1 MKRERAA
8 IYCRLSEED
17 KGKGSAENDSN
28 SIQNQRA
35 LLTEYAHSHGWEIY
49 EIYIDD
55 DYSGA
60 DRSRPAFKRMLHA
73 AEEKR
78 FDIILCKTQ
87 SRFSRELEV
96 VERYINRLL
105 PQWGIRFLSLVDNA
119 DSANEDNLL
128 LRQINGI
135 MDEHYLAEL
144 SKNIRSVLTHRR
156 KNGFHIGSFALY
168 GYRKNPDRR
177 GHLLIDEEAAAVVRE
192 VFTLFSQGYGKTAIA
207 RMLNE
212 RGIPNP
218 TEYKRLQGIRYRQ
231 PKGKGSTL
239 WKYFA
244 ISNMLTNEIYIGN
257 MVQGKYGS
265 VSYKTKQNKPRPK
278 EEWIRTEGTSRL
290 SNRNYGSA
298 CRKCLPKRQ
307 SPFHPEQSGC
317 LRARRAVRSAATRCV
332 PRKPRGNIICNAPI
346 ITFPRR
352 AARGH
357 LFLWSGWSGWFCRN
371 CRRFPMPI

>member
-1 MKRERAA
+1 MKKERAA

-35 LLTEYAHSHGWEIY
+35 LLTEYAHSQGWEIY

-60 DRSRPAFKRMLHA
+60 NRSRPAFKRMLHA

-156 KNGFHIGSFALY
+156 KSGFHIGSFALY

-265 VSYKTKQNKPRPK
+265 VSCKTSRAPRK
-278 EEWIRTEGTSRL
+278 NGYGQRGRTSRL

-298 CRKCLPKRQ
+298 CRKCLPKGQ

-317 LRARRAVRSAATRCV
+317 LRVRRAVRNVATRCV
-332 PRKPRGNIICNAPI
+332 PRKPRGTIICNAPI

-352 AARGH
+352 AAGGR

-371 CRRFPMPI
+371 YIRFPMPI

>member
-17 KGKGSAENDSN
+17 KGKGSTENDSN

-96 VERYINRLL
+96 VERYINRLF

-218 TEYKRLQGIRYRQ
+218 TEYKRLQGIR
-231 PKGKGSTL
+231 
-239 WKYFA
+239 
-244 ISNMLTNEIYIGN
+244 
-257 MVQGKYGS
+257 
-265 VSYKTKQNKPRPK
+265 
-278 EEWIRTEGTSRL
+278 
-290 SNRNYGSA
+290 
-298 CRKCLPKRQ
+298 
-307 SPFHPEQSGC
+307 
-317 LRARRAVRSAATRCV
+317 
-332 PRKPRGNIICNAPI
+332 
-346 ITFPRR
+346 
-352 AARGH
+352 
-357 LFLWSGWSGWFCRN
+357 
-371 CRRFPMPI
+371 

>member
-1 MKRERAA
+1 MKNETVA
-8 IYCRLSEED
+8 IYCRLSKED
-17 KGKGSAENDSN
+17 KNKTFAADDSN
-28 SIQNQRA
+28 SIQNQRT
-35 LLTEYAHSHGWEIY
+35 LLTEYARSHGWEIY
-49 EIYIDD
+49 EVYIDD

-60 DRSRPAFKRMLHA
+60 NRSRPAFNRMLQA
-73 AEEKR
+73 AEEKK

-96 VERYINRLL
+96 VERYINRLF
-105 PQWGIRFLSLVDNA
+105 PEWGIRFLSLVDSA
-119 DSANEDNLL
+119 DSANADNLL

-156 KNGFHIGSFALY
+156 KSGFHIGSFALY
-168 GYRKNPDRR
+168 GYKKDPDQK

-218 TEYKRLQGIRYRQ
+218 TEYKRLQGICYRQ
-231 PKGKGSTL
+231 PNSKNSTL

-265 VSYKTKQNKPRPK
+265 ISYKTKRNKPRPK
-278 EEWIRTEGTSRL
+278 EEWIRTEGMHEPIIEKELWERVQKMLAEKAKPFQVGTIGL
-290 SNRNYGSA
+290 FA
-298 CRKCLPKRQ
+298 RK
-307 SPFHPEQSGC
+307 
-317 LRARRAVRSAATRCV
+317 ARCAEWATRSA
-332 PRKPRGNIICNAPI
+332 PQKQKENIICNAPI
-346 ITFPRR
+346 ITFPRMP
-352 AARGH
+352 ARGR
-357 LFLWSGWSGWFCRN
+357 LSL
-371 CRRFPMPI
+371 